1 MQHIVA
7 GQVVGPGDLGL
18 TGGLLVALLFHEPG
32 TIQPELDAR
41 KGMDAVVDAGV
52 AGHITARH
60 TAVCG
65 VDNGAAPQPGDIA
78 LPEVQIPAN
87 RLQIG
92 QAGDAGLFDLLTQIF
107 VLHGQKI
114 GTDGH
119 GAADIHQRAQH
130 ALLFISVYRDFH
142 AAITPVLVQQPPDE
156 KFSFFSLVHNIT
168 PRYRTIFPPRNEVG
182 ISDQN
187 A

>member
-1 MQHIVA
+1 M
-7 GQVVGPGDLGL
+7 
-18 TGGLLVALLFHEPG
+18 ALLFHEPG
-32 TIQPELDAR
+32 TIQPELDAC

-60 TAVCG
+60 SAVRG
-65 VDNGAAPQPGDIA
+65 VDDGAAPQPGDIA

-107 VLHGQKI
+107 VLHGQKPSV
-114 GTDGH
+114 DGS
-119 GAADIHQRAQH
+119 GAADVHQRAQH
-130 ALLFISVYRDFH
+130 ALLFICVCRDFH
-142 AAITPVLVQQPPDE
+142 AAITSVLIQQPPDE

-168 PRYRTIFPPRNEVG
+168 PSYRTIFPPKNEVG
-182 ISDQN
+182 MGDQKL
-187 A
+187 